1 MRPPRRAIL
10 APCLHAGLVKSA
22 ANRIVAKV
30 DQLMALCDQLK
41 ARLNQARKVNE
52 QLACALIEQAVA

>member
-1 MRPPRRAIL
+1 
-10 APCLHAGLVKSA
+10 
-22 ANRIVAKV
+22 
-30 DQLMALCDQLK
+30 MALCDQLK